1 MGSIRRGFN
10 RRYGLSGHVLQGRSK
25 AILVDRDAYL
35 LELSR
40 YVVLN
45 PVRAGLVAEVLLWPW
60 SSYPAT
66 VGLASC
72 PAWLA
77 ADAVLA
83 LFGHDVADARDRYR
97 EFVAQGTEGPA
108 PWKNLARQL
117 FLGNEAFLKRMQGV
131 AASHSSAN
139 VPRAQRLPVRPSP
152 GAILQTVATAHNLP
166 KEKVLDRS
174 SSGRA
179 FKLAVYLLRR
189 RGNLA
194 LREVAALAGVSV
206 SRVSQ
211 IQAEIEAEETDGRP
225 ADVLMDVN

>member
-1 MGSIRRGFN
+1 
-10 RRYGLSGHVLQGRSK
+10 
-25 AILVDRDAYL
+25 
-35 LELSR
+35 
-40 YVVLN
+40 
-45 PVRAGLVAEVLLWPW
+45 
-60 SSYPAT
+60 
-66 VGLASC
+66 LASC

-97 EFVAQGTEGPA
+97 EFVAQGTGRPA
-108 PWKNLARQL
+108 PWKNLAGQI
-117 FLGNEAFLKRMQGV
+117 FLGNEAFLKRMQGM

-152 GAILQTVATAHNLP
+152 DAILQTVATAHNLP

-174 SSGRA
+174 SGRA
-179 FKLAVYLLRR
+179 FKLAIYLLRR
-189 RGNLA
+189 CGNLT
-194 LREVAALAGVSV
+194 LGEVTTLAGVSV

>member
-1 MGSIRRGFN
+1 
-10 RRYGLSGHVLQGRSK
+10 
-25 AILVDRDAYL
+25 
-35 LELSR
+35 
-40 YVVLN
+40 VVLN

-66 VGLASC
+66 AGLAGC

-97 EFVAQGTEGPA
+97 EFVAQGTGRPA
-108 PWKNLARQL
+108 PWKNLAGQMHV
-117 FLGNEAFLKRMQGV
+117 FLGNEAFLKRMQGM

-152 GAILQTVATAHNLP
+152 DAILQTVATAHNLP

-225 ADVLMDVN
+225 ADVLTDVN